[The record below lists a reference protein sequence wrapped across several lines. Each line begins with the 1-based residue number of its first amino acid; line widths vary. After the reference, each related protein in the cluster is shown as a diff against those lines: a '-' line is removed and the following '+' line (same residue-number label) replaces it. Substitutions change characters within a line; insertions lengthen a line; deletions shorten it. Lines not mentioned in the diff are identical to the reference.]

1 MILERRMLASILR
14 FALGSSAN
22 IHIHFSIGKAA
33 VEPLRKTQIT
43 TRVTGGRSI
52 YFVRAQGGNEA
63 MFAVLRTV

>member
-1 MILERRMLASILR
+1 
-14 FALGSSAN
+14 
-22 IHIHFSIGKAA
+22 
-33 VEPLRKTQIT
+33 LRKTQIT